1 MIASG
6 PFRDGHHFSMKT
18 KSRRTTTRASA
29 ARRKTGSP
37 RRPSPAPAAES
48 MAPVRVVSGPEVY
61 AFVRDIIPTAQR
73 TLWIATADIKDM
85 HVKSGARFVPFVK
98 ILAGLVEAGVE
109 VRLMHAKEPGPRFR
123 ADFDRMP
130 GLVGSPRFERVLC
143 PRLHFKSVVV
153 DGKIAYTGSA
163 NLTGAG
169 MGAKNEHRRNFESG
183 VITNDPDLVGAIM
196 RQFDEVFAGMFCE
209 ACQRRA
215 VCPDPIV

>member
-1 MIASG
+1 
-6 PFRDGHHFSMKT
+6 MKT
-18 KSRRTTTRASA
+18 KSKRTATRASA

-37 RRPSPAPAAES
+37 RRPVVAALAGES
-48 MAPVRVVSGPEVY
+48 MAPVRIVTGPEVY
-61 AFVRDIIPTAQR
+61 AFVRDVIPTAR
-73 TLWIATADIKDM
+73 KTLWIATADIKDM
-85 HVKSGARFVPFVK
+85 HVKSGARFVPFLK
-98 ILAGLVEAGVE
+98 ILAGLVERGVE

-130 GLVGSPRFERVLC
+130 GLVRSARFERVLC

-153 DGKIAYTGSA
+153 DGKVAYTGSA

-183 VITNDPDLVGAIM
+183 VITTEPALVAAIM
-196 RQFDEVFAGMFCE
+196 LQFDEVFAGMFCE